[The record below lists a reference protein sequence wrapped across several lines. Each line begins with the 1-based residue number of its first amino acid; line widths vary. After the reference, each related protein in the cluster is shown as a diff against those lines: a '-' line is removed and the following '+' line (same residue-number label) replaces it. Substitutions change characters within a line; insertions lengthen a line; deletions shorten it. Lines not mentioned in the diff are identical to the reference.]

1 MDQAKSEP
9 EEGTNLEGPMYIL
22 PRSAPPFA
30 VSGIIFSMAMV
41 AVGGGLM
48 FAYIPVKLGTLGY
61 EPAIAGWILTSLAIG
76 GFIGCLGTGPIVKRV
91 GHARAYMTMAA
102 MLILSHLSLALTVDP
117 YLWMGARVMY
127 GLAAAGLFIIS
138 QSWLNDA
145 CPNEWRGRVMAIFYM
160 IYVLCIGV
168 GGFMIGFV
176 EIETGMAPQIA
187 VFFVTLAIIPVGLTN
202 LKAPLPP
209 EYVTVS
215 FRGAWRISPVGL
227 VGLLAVGGLT
237 MLAQGFAPIYAQAI
251 GFDQKQIGLLLF
263 LMQFGMIAVQM
274 PLGALSDRIDRR
286 IVLVIASAL
295 VLGFSLTTSQI
306 GELGL
311 WTMILMFGIWAG
323 ATETIYA
330 VANAHANDRAEPQYY
345 VALSMTMLFAWS
357 LSGFVIP
364 GAASFLTEIY
374 GPKAFM
380 YVAMVIA
387 TSYGLFV
394 LFRMTR
400 REGVP
405 IEDQETYEPR
415 AAQVPYSP
423 ELYAPVTDEDV
434 DQEVP
439 E

>member
-1 MDQAKSEP
+1 MAETDSET
-9 EEGTNLEGPMYIL
+9 GSNLDGPLYIL

-30 VSGIIFSMAMV
+30 VSGIILSMAMV

-48 FAYIPVKLGTLGY
+48 FAYIPVKLGHLGY
-61 EPAIAGWILTSLAIG
+61 EPSIAGWILTSLAAG
-76 GFIGCLGTGPIVKRV
+76 GFVGCLGTGPMVKRV

-160 IYVLCIGV
+160 VYVLCIGA
-168 GGFMIGFV
+168 GGFMIGLV
-176 EIETGMAPQIA
+176 DIETGTAPQIA
-187 VFFVTLAIIPVGLTN
+187 VLFVTLAIIPVGLTN

-227 VGLLAVGGLT
+227 VGLLTVGGLT
-237 MLAQGFAPIYAQAI
+237 MLVQGFAPIYAQSE

-286 IVLVIASAL
+286 IVLVVASVLVIGFAAASAQL
-295 VLGFSLTTSQI
+295 
-306 GELGL
+306 GELGI
-311 WTMILMFGIWAG
+311 WTMIILFGIWAG

-357 LSGFVIP
+357 LSGFILP

-380 YVAMVIA
+380 YVAMAIA
-387 TSYGLFV
+387 AAYGLFV

-400 REGVP
+400 REAVP
-405 IEDQETYEPR
+405 IDEQETYEPR

-423 ELYAPVTDEDV
+423 ELYAPVTEEDV
-434 DQEVP
+434 DQEIP